1 MYSLIIVEDD
11 DNIRS
16 GLVNLFPW
24 EEAGFSVLKD
34 FSNGQ
39 SAWHYIEMHPE
50 LTAVMTDV
58 RMPVMDGLELTQNIY
73 ENFPDIHVFLVSG
86 YRDFSYAQ
94 QALRYN
100 VRDFLVK
107 PLRHSD
113 LMLTFLKLK
122 DELDREGTVTEDPA
136 HSNQY
141 YEQIMRSVKAY
152 VMENL
157 KTATLEEAAFLVH
170 LSSSYLSRLFKNY
183 MGQTFSEYVLR
194 KRMERA
200 CVLLSDSRNRIY
212 EVSDA
217 IGYDSPKNFTRAFKN
232 YYNQSP
238 KEYRERGGKLP

>member
-24 EEAGFSVLKD
+24 EETGFSVIKD
-34 FSNGQ
+34 FSNGR
-39 SAWHYIEMHPE
+39 SAWRYIEMHPE
-50 LTAVMTDV
+50 LTAVITDV

-73 ENFPDIHVFLVSG
+73 ENFPNIHVFLVSG

-94 QALRYN
+94 QALRYH
-100 VRDFLVK
+100 VCDFLVK

-113 LMLTFLKLK
+113 LMLAFLKLK
-122 DELDREGTVTEDPA
+122 DELDKEGTKTADPA
-136 HSNQY
+136 QLNQY
-141 YEQIMRSVKAY
+141 YEQIIRSVKAY

-157 KTATLEEAAFLVH
+157 KTATLEEAAFIVH

-183 MGQTFSEYVLR
+183 TEGTFSDYVLK

-200 CVLLSDSRNRIY
+200 CMLLNDSRNRIY